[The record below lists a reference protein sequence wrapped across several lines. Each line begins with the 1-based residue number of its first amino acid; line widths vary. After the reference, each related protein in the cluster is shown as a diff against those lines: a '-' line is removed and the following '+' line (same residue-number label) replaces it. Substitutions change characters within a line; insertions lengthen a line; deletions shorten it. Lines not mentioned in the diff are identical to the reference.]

1 MATIAVGTSS
11 RIAAQDHSQGT
22 QNPAVHHGPAKDRAR
37 IVLAQALSQMDG
49 AHLKATLVEVD
60 YGPGEASPPH
70 SHPCPVIGYV
80 LEGAIRTKVEG
91 APEAV
96 YKVGETFYEAANRVH
111 EISANASF
119 TEPARL
125 LAYFI
130 CDHDAPLSSAV
141 PESESKGGK

>member
-1 MATIAVGTSS
+1 MSA
-11 RIAAQDHSQGT
+11 RIAAQDDAEAA
-22 QNPAVHHGPAKDRAR
+22 QNPAVHHGPARDRAR
-37 IVLAQALSQMDG
+37 IVLAHSLAQLDG
-49 AHLKATLVEVD
+49 SHLKATLVEVD

-80 LEGAIRTKVEG
+80 LEGAIRTKVKGE
-91 APEAV
+91 PEAI
-96 YKVGETFYEAANRVH
+96 YKVGDIFYEGANGVH
-111 EISANASF
+111 EISANASS

-141 PESESKGGK
+141 PASESKGGK